1 MSTLFQKINQLNFL
15 FLANFPSDVS
25 FTFIEMDQQFS
36 YPNDCID
43 LHRHFVHLTNTVS
56 LNLLF
61 LVFLLFCFI
70 GSSLILRYKRHKAI
84 VGHSSASE
92 LSTSDPTIRPRI
104 DTYLRFVSEAR
115 KNYFLVFRNQTKN
128 ITFHIKVFCDYST

>member
-1 MSTLFQKINQLNFL
+1 MFCKISYLNFL
-15 FLANFPSDVS
+15 FLANFPTDVS
-25 FTFIEMDQQFS
+25 FKFIKRDQQFS
-36 YPNDCID
+36 YPNDCI
-43 LHRHFVHLTNTVS
+43 HSYRHFVYSTEIVS
-56 LNLLF
+56 FNLLF

-115 KNYFLVFRNQTKN
+115 KNYFLVFRNQTK
-128 ITFHIKVFCDYST
+128 ISCFHFRVLGFY